1 MPLRGK
7 ASTGKLACSASD
19 GACLTL
25 RGAGCR
31 RHAGRPPPPF
41 GTVSTR
47 IPCESHL
54 STPIESA
61 VLHSFWSVFS
71 AALTTCSSYEMGVT
85 PFLEY
90 IASSGSHLTY
100 T

>member
-19 GACLTL
+19 GACVPLPV
-25 RGAGCR
+25 AGSMRHTVR
-31 RHAGRPPPPF
+31 RPPPF
-41 GTVSTR
+41 GTVSNR

-61 VLHSFWSVFS
+61 VLHSFWSVFF